1 MAKKLTFKDT
11 SVEELNKILLE
22 KKEELRKLRFEA
34 AGARAK
40 ESNAPAKIRK
50 DIARIL
56 TELTLR
62 AKVTN

>member
-1 MAKKLTFKDT
+1 MAKNILFKEKNA
-11 SVEELNKILLE
+11 EELTKLLTE

-34 AGARAK
+34 AGARPKDASALPK
-40 ESNAPAKIRK
+40 VRK

-62 AKVTN
+62 AKVSN